1 MFKDIINNNKNQLE
15 HQNPL
20 EQIDISDNESINN
33 KEKKEEEEYEEDEN
47 EEEEEKEEKENDKDE
62 EEREWRETNLRIYLE
77 KLKSYSLAVDKPK
90 KVINENKEN
99 YSRPIYTNSKL
110 DKFKIDSCIINIF
123 IPASY
128 DTPFRFNLLE
138 YIEKRNKENPNNN
151 REYEIVYP
159 MMPFFSPFNNQLNP
173 FSLEKSN

>member
-1 MFKDIINNNKNQLE
+1 MWNDNINNNKNQLE

-20 EQIDISDNESINN
+20 EQIDISDNESINI
-33 KEKKEEEEYEEDEN
+33 KEKKEEEEELEENEN
-47 EEEEEKEEKENDKDE
+47 EEEEEENENDKDE

-90 KVINENKEN
+90 KVINENKET
-99 YSRPIYTNSKL
+99 YSTPYYTNSKL

-123 IPASY
+123 IPATY
-128 DTPFRFNLLE
+128 DTPFRYNLLD

-159 MMPFFSPFNNQLNP
+159 MMPFFSSFNNKLNSFP
-173 FSLEKSN
+173 FENPI